1 MQVILRLAVLGSSTV
16 RLRKQKECLLQSSS
30 GHFSLTWTLRAF
42 SEQLKPKQ
50 SKTANLQVILFNY
63 NDVCLRVTMSA
74 RKAITLKLYWTYY
87 ARSIS
92 LNIAFNSVVTIDHS
106 PCLIGNGWTSTQ
118 TRTPQRRSD
127 NFPAKVV
134 HQRTR
139 SCGSITIWHCWQK
152 MIRSSHLWHLAALS
166 ALDQISH
173 PFVALRTLALH
184 DHHQLS

>member
-50 SKTANLQVILFNY
+50 SKTSNLQVILFNY

-106 PCLIGNGWTSTQ
+106 PCLIGNGWKSTQ

-139 SCGSITIWHCWQK
+139 SCGSITIWHCWQ
-152 MIRSSHLWHLAALS
+152 R
-166 ALDQISH
+166 
-173 PFVALRTLALH
+173 
-184 DHHQLS
+184 